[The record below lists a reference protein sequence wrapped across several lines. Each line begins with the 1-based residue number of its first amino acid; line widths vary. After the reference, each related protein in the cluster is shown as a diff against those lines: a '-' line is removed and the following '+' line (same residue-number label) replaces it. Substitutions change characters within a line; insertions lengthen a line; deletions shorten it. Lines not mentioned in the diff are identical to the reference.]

1 MYVRVVKQ
9 NKFGILMKQIT
20 NAQLKYNAVYL
31 TRMLQ
36 HILSQL
42 KTLNNVQQNA
52 VMLTIS
58 KKMLQTQIFVLI
70 HVEQPWKDPISS
82 KLFGTQMVIIFAHNI
97 RQLVGKLMVIFIRN
111 HHQLVI
117 TINVFLHV
125 VLMVTMF
132 GMNQHLIIFV
142 LLLQHVIQN
151 NQN

>member
-1 MYVRVVKQ
+1 
-9 NKFGILMKQIT
+9 
-20 NAQLKYNAVYL
+20 
-31 TRMLQ
+31 
-36 HILSQL
+36 
-42 KTLNNVQQNA
+42 
-52 VMLTIS
+52 MLTIS

-97 RQLVGKLMVIFIRN
+97 RQLVGKLMVIFIKN

-142 LLLQHVIQN
+142 LLLQHVIQH

>member
-1 MYVRVVKQ
+1 
-9 NKFGILMKQIT
+9 
-20 NAQLKYNAVYL
+20 
-31 TRMLQ
+31 
-36 HILSQL
+36 
-42 KTLNNVQQNA
+42 
-52 VMLTIS
+52 MLTIS

-82 KLFGTQMVIIFAHNI
+82 KLFGTQMVIIFAQI

-125 VLMVTMF
+125 VLMVIMF
-132 GMNQHLIIFV
+132 GMQPKMITSV
-142 LLLQHVIQN
+142 PLLLHVIQN